1 MTRQKRNARYR
12 VLERRPVGP
21 QPGVTSDQ
29 VIRLTGK
36 AAGCLSTPLRR
47 IGYRDPE
54 TRQFYVFLT
63 NLVSSH
69 GGGGGRHL

>member
-29 VIRLTGK
+29 IIRLTGK
-36 AAGCLSTPLRR
+36 AAQCLSTPLHR
-47 IGYRDPE
+47 IGYRDGDE
-54 TRQFYVFLT
+54 TVLCLFDQ
-63 NLVSSH
+63 LVSSH
-69 GGGGGRHL
+69 GGGGGRDL

>member
-47 IGYRDPE
+47 IG
-54 TRQFYVFLT
+54 
-63 NLVSSH
+63 
-69 GGGGGRHL
+69 